1 MTPTDLPD
9 MDALWDYGD
18 PAATERRFR
27 ALLPAAQDA
36 PAYRLE
42 LLSQIA
48 RTLSLQRRFDE
59 AHAILDE
66 LEREL
71 PPDAARPRI
80 RAWLERGRTYN
91 SSGRPD
97 AARPLFEQALALA
110 TGQGEESLAVDAA
123 HMLAI
128 VAPPEQAL
136 DLNLRALALAEQAT
150 DPGARDWAGSLY
162 NNIGWTYHAL
172 GEYQTALA
180 YLEQAR
186 EFRAAHGQTDRWR
199 IARWCVARVLRDLDR
214 VPEALAEQEA
224 LRAEYDALGE
234 PSGYVFEELGEC
246 LLRTGDAAAARPHF
260 ARAYT
265 LLSEDAWLVANEP
278 DRLARLN
285 QLGAG

>member
-278 DRLARLN
+278 DRLARLRE
-285 QLGAG
+285 LGTG